1 MPWDFVSSRP
11 LKNFTKYSLK
21 LIGNGG
27 TNWTTENIGFFSF
40 LQKKN
45 ETTFFQV
52 LPHFLGGFFGYKKP
66 WNILGINDCTS
77 NVFDINLQD
86 FF

>member
-21 LIGNGG
+21 LIGNGVQIEQLK
-27 TNWTTENIGFFSF
+27 TSDFFLF

-52 LPHFLGGFFGYKKP
+52 LSHFLGFFFLLLKTLKYP
-66 WNILGINDCTS
+66 WNK
-77 NVFDINLQD
+77 
-86 FF
+86 